1 MKKKILVSSGNHT
14 LLSDF
19 FRNEHDELVF
29 MSTSEFW
36 DDVKEHVMV
45 WQPDAYVCLIEEKSS
60 LQLSIIQNMA
70 NSLKMSNIPVVIITN
85 EDFQPFFAGGLYD
98 NVSLILC
105 KPISITNI
113 YNQLTDMLRQIERER
128 KLEEERKRVLE
139 ELKEKQK
146 QQEEEVAQAE
156 VEKNRVKN
164 ILVVDDDKDVLKLLK
179 AVLQEKY
186 NVSTMITGK
195 MAEKFLETRPCDL
208 ILLDYEMPVENGP
221 AVFKKIKNMESA
233 KDIPIIFLTGVADK
247 EKITEVLMLKPQGY
261 LLKPIDT
268 DKLLNTIENI
278 VNS

>member
-1 MKKKILVSSGNHT
+1 MKRKILVSSGNLT

-19 FRNEHDELVF
+19 FRNEHEDLVF

-36 DDVKEHVMV
+36 EDVKEHVMV
-45 WQPDAYVCLIEEKSS
+45 WQPDAYVCLIEEKNS

-105 KPISITNI
+105 KPISIKNI
-113 YNQLTDMLRQIERER
+113 YNQVNDMLRKLERDR
-128 KLEEERKRVLE
+128 ILEEERKRALE
-139 ELKEKQK
+139 EFKEKRK
-146 QQEEEVAQAE
+146 QQEEVAQAGA
-156 VEKNRVKN
+156 EKNRIKN
-164 ILVVDDDKDVLKLLK
+164 ILVVDDDKNVLKLLK
-179 AVLQEKY
+179 AVLEDKY

-221 AVFKKIKNMESA
+221 AVFKKIKNMENA

-261 LLKPIDT
+261 LLKPINT
-268 DKLLNTIENI
+268 DKLLNAIENI

>member
-14 LLSDF
+14 LLNDF
-19 FRNEHDELVF
+19 FRNEHEELVF

-36 DDVKEHVMV
+36 EDVKEHVMV

-70 NSLKMSNIPVVIITN
+70 NSLKMSNVPVVIITN

-268 DKLLNTIENI
+268 DKLINTIENI